1 MNTTGEFCH
10 DLRDSLKSSNTGNLV
25 FKECPNFYWHDGK
38 ELVLSLTWNNRPYI
52 LKGRSIQEKEMLVS
66 DHERFLT
73 DQSKYLI
80 AFERL
85 LSSTFTQKYKVDTHK
100 LIPWSQSKSDRE
112 ILNSNLTALRT
123 VWLLSQDNEYVL
135 SRSLSRKLIF
145 PEVKSTCKHYYLVES
160 AERVLD
166 LAYIVPSV
174 HLITKLFARGALE
187 KLHVA
192 IKLIE
197 FLLRL
202 ETEKTGLELCD
213 VKFDHF
219 GFYEGGKVLLMIDS
233 DMIFTKQ
240 VAAESISAMG
250 NCTENRD
257 CDFIDCQG
265 ACANGSCQYDPL
277 DNNIRRICRNMF
289 FMSIIDLS
297 PVITLNLGLMG
308 DFESLGFQRQLS
320 QLQEICDHHFQD
332 HQDPA
337 EYAQKILDI
346 LQSINR
352 SLSHT

>member
-1 MNTTGEFCH
+1 MNTTGDFCH
-10 DLRDSLKSSNTGNLV
+10 DLRNSLQSSYGTNVV

-38 ELVLSLTWNNRPYI
+38 ELVVSLTWNDRPYI
-52 LKGRSIQEKEMLVS
+52 LKGRSIHEEEMLIS
-66 DHERFLT
+66 DHVKFLT

-80 AFERL
+80 AFQRL
-85 LSSTFTQKYKVDTHK
+85 LSSTFTTQYTVDTHK
-100 LIPWSQSKSDRE
+100 LIPWSHTESETE

-135 SRSLSRKLIF
+135 SKSLSRKLIF

-174 HLITKLFARGALE
+174 HLITKLFARSPLE

-202 ETEKTGLELCD
+202 ETERTGLELCD

-219 GFYEGGKVLLMIDS
+219 GFYESENFLLMIDS

-250 NCTENRD
+250 NCTDNYE

-265 ACANGSCQYDPL
+265 ACVNGMCQYNPL
-277 DNNIRRICRNMF
+277 DNNIRRICRNML
-289 FMSIIDLS
+289 FMSIIDFS

-308 DFESLGFQRQLS
+308 DFESLGFAHELS
-320 QLQEICDHHFQD
+320 QLQVICDHHFKVD
-332 HQDPA
+332 QDPV
-337 EYAQKILDI
+337 EYAQRILNI
-346 LQSINR
+346 LQSINQ
-352 SLSHT
+352 SLTSK